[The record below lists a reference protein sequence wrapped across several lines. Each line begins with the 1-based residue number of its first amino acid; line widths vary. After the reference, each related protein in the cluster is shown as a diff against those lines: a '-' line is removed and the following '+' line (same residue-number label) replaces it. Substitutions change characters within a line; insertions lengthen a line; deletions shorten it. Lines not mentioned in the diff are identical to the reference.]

1 MKALVLRE
9 DATATA
15 KSATA
20 LIDKGFQ
27 VACVETRKVARALI
41 QLDTIDLLVMD
52 EQVNGQLTHAL
63 ALSAERRNPY
73 VSAIM
78 FTDRTGPDT
87 DELYDL
93 IPCLYGLVGSDSS
106 GQLIG
111 QLALSSTENFAEAQ
125 ARVDRLAQWAG
136 PDDTHLDDAT
146 LDALLAAE
154 DAALCDADGYDDG
167 VAEPD
172 MAVAQTALPTECD
185 IAVAMALAT
194 PVDEPQPINHDGTIA
209 CDPEQ
214 VQPAADAD
222 EQPDTTGPLIL
233 TDFDAVKFASFT
245 AAHSY
250 MRAGPDV
257 GAKPASARFAA
268 AS

>member
-1 MKALVLRE
+1 MKALVLR
-9 DATATA
+9 DNATATA
-15 KSATA
+15 KCATA

-73 VSAIM
+73 VSTIM

-93 IPCLYGLVGSDSS
+93 IPCLYGLVGSDSA

-125 ARVDRLAQWAG
+125 ARVQRLAHVEQA
-136 PDDTHLDDAT
+136 DTGSDLVFDDAE
-146 LDALLAAE
+146 LDAILAAE
-154 DAALCDADGYDDG
+154 DAALGYTNDEM
-167 VAEPD
+167 AEP
-172 MAVAQTALPTECD
+172 APVAAPTNPLVD
-185 IAVAMALAT
+185 QNAGLRVAT
-194 PVDEPQPINHDGTIA
+194 DDPQLS
-209 CDPEQ
+209 Q
-214 VQPAADAD
+214 V
-222 EQPDTTGPLIL
+222 DTTGICGAELTQYQDFDSAKGGDLADPAGPLIL
-233 TDFDAVKFASFT
+233 TDFDAVKLASFS

-250 MRAGPDV
+250 LMPGQEFMARDAPT
-257 GAKPASARFAA
+257 RFAA